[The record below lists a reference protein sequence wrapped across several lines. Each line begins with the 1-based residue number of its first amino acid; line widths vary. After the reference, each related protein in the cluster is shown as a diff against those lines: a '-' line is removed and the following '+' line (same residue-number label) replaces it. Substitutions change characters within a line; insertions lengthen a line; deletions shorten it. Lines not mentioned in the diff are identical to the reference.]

1 MAQNGTPRPQ
11 SEVAARVIAHL
22 RDLLDRQCAQMVAQ
36 EIAHQQQ
43 IAELNNNFRK
53 QLMEQQAVAK
63 AEINRAW
70 ELCDTQMAAVADL
83 MAEQNKKQ
91 K

>member
-1 MAQNGTPRPQ
+1 
-11 SEVAARVIAHL
+11 
-22 RDLLDRQCAQMVAQ
+22 MVAQ
-36 EIAHQQQ
+36 EIDHQQQ
-43 IAELNNNFRK
+43 IAELTDNFRK

-83 MAEQNKKQ
+83 MAEQNKQ